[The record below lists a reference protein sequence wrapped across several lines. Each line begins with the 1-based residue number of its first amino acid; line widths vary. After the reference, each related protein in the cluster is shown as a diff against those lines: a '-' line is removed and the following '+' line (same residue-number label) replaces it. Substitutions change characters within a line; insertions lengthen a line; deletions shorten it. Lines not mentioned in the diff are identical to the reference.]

1 MPRKLLGVALVSM
14 VLGGTALSQDA
25 RSAWLGLFPE
35 RPCQD
40 GWSGCIVEGFSVDAG
55 AGHDSRGLPQPS
67 NLRLGWFDLAPTPV
81 YSPFMSLSTFT
92 GKEAATAPATLVE
105 AEAAAEA
112 SIAEA
117 SIAEAAVEFAETAA
131 AAESRSG
138 GGEAT
143 YATDEVEDFPRPGAE
158 VYVPEAVASDK
169 SPNWGGRSLGE
180 DEAPNWGARAVDE
193 PVKEEPNWGGRGNDA
208 LADMAPPEEEAEV
221 APPEPDYD
229 DSCGD
234 LSALE
239 PSALMGR
246 LRTGQVDCIEDRMFS
261 ASQVDK
267 DKLSRVLLVNA
278 EAKDDKREWERL
290 VRRHLEEIDRS
301 DPDLCFKYAMHL
313 SRGGVSRAFGVIK
326 WAGYALDNK
335 SQWSGSTFKKRVN
348 ALYKLRAQAASRI
361 WEQANR
367 DLINAASNREDLK
380 SKEGKARGQ
389 AKTFAKEW
397 LDYARASGQDA
408 RAAQALCE
416 SAAGSREFCE

>member
-1 MPRKLLGVALVSM
+1 MAKRLLGVALVSL
-14 VLGGTALSQDA
+14 VLGGTAVSQG
-25 RSAWLGLFPE
+25 SGSSWLGLFPE

-55 AGHDSRGLPQPS
+55 AGHDSRGRPQPS
-67 NLRLGWFDLAPTPV
+67 DLRLGWFDLAPTPV

-92 GKEAATAPATLVE
+92 GEEAVAAPATLGE
-105 AEAAAEA
+105 AEEAAEA

-117 SIAEAAVEFAETAA
+117 DEAFAEAALAE
-131 AAESRSG
+131 AEAIPEER
-138 GGEAT
+138 EET
-143 YATDEVEDFPRPGAE
+143 YASDKVRDFPRPGGDA
-158 VYVPEAVASDK
+158 YVPAEAASDK
-169 SPNWGGRSLGE
+169 APNWGGRSEDE
-180 DEAPNWGARAVDE
+180 DEAPNWGARSDE
-193 PVKEEPNWGGRGNDA
+193 QRTGDAPNWGGRGNDG
-208 LADMAPPEEEAEV
+208 LTDMAPPGADV
-221 APPEPDYD
+221 DLAPPEPEYD
-229 DSCGD
+229 DTCAD

-246 LRTGQVDCIEDRMFS
+246 LRDGQRECIEDRRFS

-313 SRGGVSRAFGVIK
+313 SRGGVSRAYGVIK

-335 SQWSGSTFKKRVN
+335 SRWSGSTFKKRVN

-397 LDYARASGQDA
+397 LDYARASGQDS

>member
-1 MPRKLLGVALVSM
+1 MGGVAL
-14 VLGGTALSQDA
+14 SQGSG
-25 RSAWLGLFPE
+25 SAWLGLFPE

-55 AGHDSRGLPQPS
+55 AGHDTRGLPQPS
-67 NLRLGWFDLAPTPV
+67 DLRLGWFDLAPTPV

-92 GKEAATAPATLVE
+92 GEEAAAAPATLVE

-117 SIAEAAVEFAETAA
+117 DEAFAA
-131 AAESRSG
+131 AAEQYEAPT
-138 GGEAT
+138 GEMKDN
-143 YATDEVEDFPRPGAE
+143 YGSDEVGDFPRPGGAA
-158 VYVPEAVASDK
+158 YQPERVVAGK
-169 SPNWGGRSLGE
+169 APNWGGRSLDE
-180 DEAPNWGARAVDE
+180 DDPPNWGARSDAD
-193 PVKEEPNWGGRGNDA
+193 PGGKQPNWGGRSDDG
-208 LADMAPPEEEAEV
+208 LADMAPPDEDV
-221 APPEPDYD
+221 DLAPPEPEYD
-229 DSCGD
+229 DTCAD

-246 LRTGQVDCIEDRMFS
+246 LRTGQVECIEDRMFS

-278 EAKDDKREWERL
+278 EARDDNREWERL

-313 SRGGVSRAFGVIK
+313 SRGGVSRAYGVIK

-397 LDYARASGQDA
+397 LDYARASGQES
-408 RAAQALCE
+408 RSAQALCE
-416 SAAGSREFCE
+416 SAAGSTEFCE

>member
-1 MPRKLLGVALVSM
+1 
-14 VLGGTALSQDA
+14 
-25 RSAWLGLFPE
+25 
-35 RPCQD
+35 
-40 GWSGCIVEGFSVDAG
+40 
-55 AGHDSRGLPQPS
+55 
-67 NLRLGWFDLAPTPV
+67 
-81 YSPFMSLSTFT
+81 MSLSTFT
-92 GKEAATAPATLVE
+92 GEEAVAAPATLVE

-117 SIAEAAVEFAETAA
+117 DEVFADAAAVTEDSTTRNET
-131 AAESRSG
+131 
-138 GGEAT
+138 T
-143 YATDEVEDFPRPGAE
+143 YASDEVGDFPRPGADPYE
-158 VYVPEAVASDK
+158 PAAVASAK
-169 SPNWGGRSLGE
+169 SPNWGGRSGE
-180 DEAPNWGARAVDE
+180 EDDPPNWGTRSDDQ
-193 PVKEEPNWGGRGNDA
+193 PVGDAPNWGGRGNDGV
-208 LADMAPPEEEAEV
+208 ADIAPPGEEVEI
-221 APPEPDYD
+221 APPEPEYD
-229 DSCGD
+229 DSCTE

-246 LRTGQVDCIEDRMFS
+246 LRSGQVECIEDRMFS

-278 EAKDDKREWERL
+278 EAKDDNQEWERL

-313 SRGGVSRAFGVIK
+313 SRGGVSRAYGVIK
-326 WAGYALDNK
+326 WSGYALDNK

-397 LDYARASGQDA
+397 LDYARASGQDS

>member
-1 MPRKLLGVALVSM
+1 MTRKLFGVVVVSLALGS
-14 VLGGTALSQDA
+14 TALSQG
-25 RSAWLGLFPE
+25 SEHAWLGLFPE

-92 GKEAATAPATLVE
+92 GEEAVAAPATLVE

-117 SIAEAAVEFAETAA
+117 DEVFADAAAVTEDSTRRNET
-131 AAESRSG
+131 
-138 GGEAT
+138 T
-143 YATDEVEDFPRPGAE
+143 YASDEVGDFPRPGADPYE
-158 VYVPEAVASDK
+158 PAAVASAK
-169 SPNWGGRSLGE
+169 SPNWGGRSGE
-180 DEAPNWGARAVDE
+180 EDDPPNWGTRSDDQ
-193 PVKEEPNWGGRGNDA
+193 PVGDAPNWGGRGNDGV
-208 LADMAPPEEEAEV
+208 ADIAPPGEEVEI
-221 APPEPDYD
+221 APPEPEYD
-229 DSCGD
+229 DSCTE

-246 LRTGQVDCIEDRMFS
+246 LRSGQVECIEDRMFS

-278 EAKDDKREWERL
+278 EAKDDNQEWERL

-313 SRGGVSRAFGVIK
+313 SRGGVSRAYGVIK
-326 WAGYALDNK
+326 WSGYALDNK

-397 LDYARASGQDA
+397 LDYARASGQDS

>member
-1 MPRKLLGVALVSM
+1 MTRKLFGVVVVSLALGS
-14 VLGGTALSQDA
+14 TALSQG
-25 RSAWLGLFPE
+25 SEHAWLGLFPE

-67 NLRLGWFDLAPTPV
+67 DLRLGWFDLAPTPV

-92 GKEAATAPATLVE
+92 GEEAVAAPATLVE

-117 SIAEAAVEFAETAA
+117 DEAFADAAAVTEDSTTRNET
-131 AAESRSG
+131 
-138 GGEAT
+138 T
-143 YATDEVEDFPRPGAE
+143 YASDEVGDFPRPGADAYE
-158 VYVPEAVASDK
+158 PAAVASAK
-169 SPNWGGRSLGE
+169 SPNWGGRSGE
-180 DEAPNWGARAVDE
+180 EDDPPNWGTRSDDQ
-193 PVKEEPNWGGRGNDA
+193 PVGDAPNWGGRGNDGM
-208 LADMAPPEEEAEV
+208 ADMAPPGEEVEI
-221 APPEPDYD
+221 APPEPEYD
-229 DSCGD
+229 DSCTE

-246 LRTGQVDCIEDRMFS
+246 LRLGQVECIEDRMFS

-278 EAKDDKREWERL
+278 EAKDDNQEWERL

-313 SRGGVSRAFGVIK
+313 SRGGVSRAYGVIK
-326 WAGYALDNK
+326 WSGYALDNK

-397 LDYARASGQDA
+397 LDYARASGQDS

>member
-1 MPRKLLGVALVSM
+1 MAKRLLGVALASL
-14 VLGGTALSQDA
+14 VLGGAAISQTGGN
-25 RSAWLGLFPE
+25 AWLGLFPE

-67 NLRLGWFDLAPTPV
+67 DLRLGWFDLAPTPV

-92 GKEAATAPATLVE
+92 GEEAAVAPATLVE

-112 SIAEA
+112 SLAEA
-117 SIAEAAVEFAETAA
+117 DDAFPEASTVERVEIYT
-131 AAESRSG
+131 S
-138 GGEAT
+138 
-143 YATDEVEDFPRPGAE
+143 DEVGDFPRPGGK
-158 VYVPEAVASDK
+158 VYVPEAAASDK
-169 SPNWGGRSLGE
+169 SPNWGGRPPEEG
-180 DEAPNWGARAVDE
+180 EAPNWGIRTADE
-193 PVKEEPNWGGRGNDA
+193 PMGKQPDWGGRGDDG
-208 LADMAPPEEEAEV
+208 LADMAPPDEDVEM
-221 APPEPDYD
+221 APPEPEYD
-229 DSCGD
+229 DTCAD

-246 LRTGQVDCIEDRMFS
+246 LRDGQVECIEDQMFS

-278 EAKDDKREWERL
+278 QAQDDKQEWERL

-301 DPDLCFKYAMHL
+301 DPDLCFSYAMHL
-313 SRGGVSRAFGVIK
+313 SQGGVSRAFGVIK

-335 SQWSGSTFKKRVN
+335 AEWSGSTFKKRVN

-397 LDYARASGQDA
+397 LDYARASGQDS
-408 RAAQALCE
+408 RSAQALCE